1 MIHPTAVIDP
11 AAELADA
18 VEIGPYSIIGPRVR
32 IGPGTRIGPHVV
44 IRGPTRIGS
53 GNRIFQFASLGEIP
67 QDKKFRGED
76 SELVIGDGNTIRE
89 YVTINRGTSLDRGRT
104 TVGDRNWI
112 MAYVHIAHDCVV
124 GSDTVFSNGA
134 TLAGH
139 VVIEDHVTLGGFTLV
154 HQFCRIGAYA
164 FCGMGTAIN
173 RDVPPYV
180 MVAGNPARTFGLN
193 KEGLKRNGFSQA
205 TVREL
210 QRAYRLLIR
219 RGALSES
226 ERGELERARRRHSEV
241 ERLARFV
248 ETSSRGIVREPA

>member
-1 MIHPTAVIDP
+1 LIHPTAVIDP
-11 AAELADA
+11 AAELADE
-18 VEIGPYSIIGPRVR
+18 VEVGPYSIIGARVR

-44 IRGPTRIGS
+44 IRGPTRIGAD
-53 GNRIFQFASLGEIP
+53 NRIFQFASLGEIP
-67 QDKKFRGED
+67 QDKKYKGED

-124 GSDTVFSNGA
+124 GSDTIFSNGA

-154 HQFCRIGAYA
+154 HQFCRIGAHA

-180 MVAGNPARTFGLN
+180 MVAGNPAKPYGLN
-193 KEGLKRNGFSQA
+193 KEGLRRKGFPDETMRA
-205 TVREL
+205 L
-210 QRAYRLLIR
+210 QRAYRIVLKT
-219 RGALSES
+219 GVSSAA
-226 ERGELERARRRHSEV
+226 EREELEALKQGFPEVARF
-241 ERLARFV
+241 ATFV
-248 ETSSRGIVREPA
+248 ETSRRGVLRDNG